1 MHTNQLASCLMELA
15 DTCLARREAGPTL
28 NHREGSVYNWTN
40 PLCFAWSAMLEELRR
55 NGLTFETVL
64 IDQ

>member
-1 MHTNQLASCLMELA
+1 MELA

-28 NHREGSVYNWTN
+28 NHREDSVYNWTN
-40 PLCFAWSAMLEELRR
+40 PLCFALSAMLEELRR